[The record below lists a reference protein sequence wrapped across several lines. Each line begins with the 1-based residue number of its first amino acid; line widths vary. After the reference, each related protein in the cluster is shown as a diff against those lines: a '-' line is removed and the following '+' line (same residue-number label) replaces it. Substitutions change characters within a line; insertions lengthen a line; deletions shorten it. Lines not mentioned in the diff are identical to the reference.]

1 MTNVDLCAVANLL
14 AVLRGVKFGYSV
26 LISFHVGILLIF
38 DSAPDQFQDLVVEI
52 LYFGLSKRNAIV
64 QIFSFECSFVSF
76 DKYDLCLSIVLRL
89 FCQV

>member
-52 LYFGLSKRNAIV
+52 LYFLGSLREMPLSK
-64 QIFSFECSFVSF
+64 SF
-76 DKYDLCLSIVLRL
+76 LLSVFLYLLINMICV
-89 FCQV
+89 